1 VGREE
6 VEIMGEP
13 KRPDDP
19 VDEALEESFP
29 ASDPPEWTGTHAGP
43 PKAAQGAAHE
53 GDLATVRSAFGVDE
67 SVARVERTVTSAGM
81 KVFARIDQAA
91 EARAAGLVMR
101 PAVVILF
108 GNPKAGTPLMVAR
121 PTVAIDLPLKALVW
135 EDDRGATWLTF
146 NTPALLVRR
155 HGLDPALASKLAPAG
170 QLLRKAVE
178 SEA

>member
-1 VGREE
+1 MTTKPTSAV
-6 VEIMGEP
+6 
-13 KRPDDP
+13 DP

-29 ASDPPEWTGTHAGP
+29 ASDPPEWTGTHAGSP
-43 PKAAQGAAHE
+43 HDGPRESSG
-53 GDLATVRSAFGVDE
+53 GDLETVRSPFPVGE
-67 SVARVERTVTSAGM
+67 TVARVETALVAAGM

-91 EARAAGLVMR
+91 EAQGVGLSMR

-135 EDDRGATWLTF
+135 EDDRGTTWLTT

-155 HGLDPALASKLAPAG
+155 HGLDPALAAKLAPAG
-170 QLLRKAVE
+170 QVLRSAVTG
-178 SEA
+178 